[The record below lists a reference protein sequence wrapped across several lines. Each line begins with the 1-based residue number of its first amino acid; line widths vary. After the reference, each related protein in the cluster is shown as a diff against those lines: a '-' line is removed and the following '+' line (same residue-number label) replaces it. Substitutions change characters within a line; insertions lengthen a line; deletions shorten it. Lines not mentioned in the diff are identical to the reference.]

1 MYGIVI
7 VTALCGYLVAFPAI
21 RKKKERVTIGGYI
34 QLR

>member
-21 RKKKERVTIGGYI
+21 RKKGRGLQFVIYN
-34 QLR
+34 